1 MRSLTPGRFSKRVAL
16 LWAVLSNAASLP
28 ILRKASILDRPALY
42 SGHSVRIS
50 RLLAVWNRGC
60 DPLEPMF
67 FCHSSRSLSENGP
80 FISVTRHLLTQGAL
94 KKFVQSH
101 FDRTEVVTRISFQE
115 AITDQSVNFRYA

>member
-1 MRSLTPGRFSKRVAL
+1 CGLFYLMLLDCRSCER
-16 LWAVLSNAASLP
+16 
-28 ILRKASILDRPALY
+28 LRCVEELERD

-80 FISVTRHLLTQGAL
+80 FISVTRHVLTQGAF

-101 FDRTEVVTRISFQE
+101 FDRTEIVTLIAFQE
-115 AITDQSVNFRYA
+115 AITG